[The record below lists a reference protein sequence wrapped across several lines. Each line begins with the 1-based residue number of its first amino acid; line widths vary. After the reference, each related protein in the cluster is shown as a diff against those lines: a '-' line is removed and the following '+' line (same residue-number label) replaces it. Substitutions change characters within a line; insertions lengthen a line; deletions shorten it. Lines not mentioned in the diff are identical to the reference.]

1 MRYAGIFCFAAVC
14 CFVIGG
20 MFIGG
25 CSDDD
30 EVSNPVPPKPLAG
43 VWAPVGTGEGISFL
57 GQASAFTVY
66 DSKLILGGFFSS
78 VDSVAVNNIAAWDG
92 SSWAPLGGGITG
104 GPVRALTPWALP
116 GFLIAGGGFD
126 HAGGVSANNVAAWDG
141 SNWFPLGSGRG
152 DVVFALAE
160 YMTVLFAGGDR
171 DANGGWAF
179 FNPMGGSW
187 QTLSP
192 DMYVSAFT
200 IYDNKLIIGGSFSD
214 IGSDSAD
221 NIVAFT
227 ENMVIEPLGIGIQ
240 GSVFSL
246 TVYNGKLI
254 AGGYF
259 SSAGGVSVN
268 NIAAWDGSA
277 WARLET
283 GLNSGVYGLT
293 VVGNLL
299 IAGGQ
304 FTNAGGTGG
313 KYIAGWDG
321 TSWKTLGTGTDGMVW
336 AVTTL
341 GNQVI
346 AGGDFTAAGGVNAH
360 GIASWTPQ

>member
-1 MRYAGIFCFAAVC
+1 MRFAGIFCFAAVC

-30 EVSNPVPPKPLAG
+30 EISNPVSPKPLAG
-43 VWAPVGTGEGISFL
+43 VWAPVGTGAGLSVS
-57 GQASAFTVY
+57 GQAFALTV
-66 DSKLILGGFFSS
+66 DNTELILGGSFSS
-78 VDSVAVNNIAAWDG
+78 VDSVAANGIAAWDG

-104 GPVRALTPWALP
+104 GPVRALITFGPYLV
-116 GFLIAGGGFD
+116 AGGAFD
-126 HAGGVSANNVAAWDG
+126 HAGGTSVNNIAIFDG
-141 SNWFPLGSGRG
+141 SSWAPLGPGRG
-152 DVVFALAE
+152 TVVLALAFHSG
-160 YMTVLFAGGDR
+160 VLLAGGDSGV
-171 DANGGWAF
+171 DGGLAGF
-179 FNPMGGSW
+179 GGSW
-187 QTLSP
+187 ITLDP
-192 DMYVSAFT
+192 NMDVSAFT
-200 IYDNKLIIGGSFSD
+200 IIDDTLIIGGSFD
-214 IGSDSAD
+214 DVGDSSGD
-221 NIVAFT
+221 NIVAIGGLGFT
-227 ENMVIEPLGIGIQ
+227 SLGIGIQ

-246 TVYNGKLI
+246 AVYNGKLI

-277 WARLET
+277 WARLGT
-283 GLNSGVYGLT
+283 GLNSGVYSLT

-346 AGGDFTAAGGVNAH
+346 AGGDFTTAGGVNAH